1 MTTLK
6 ITCNLPISINNKE
19 RNAMFQKFVPQNESS
34 TSAGDEAPS
43 DSEVQTQEKPEQ
55 PTSKKFKVNGR
66 EIEVPQDKLD
76 YYAQLGL
83 SANEKWQEA
92 ANMRKEAEKVLST
105 AKTEKS
111 AIKALEAAGFSKQDA
126 QKILED
132 ELRRI
137 YEEEDLSPEEKARRQ
152 EQEELNR
159 YRQAEEERKKLIEQ
173 EAASKEE
180 QKYLEQLDTEIADA
194 IAASD
199 LPKNPILGKFALNYM
214 NAFAQQGEELSA
226 KDAIKFVSADFK
238 LILRDMIGNMDSKS
252 LKEYLKP
259 EHLKGFQQDSVAEYR
274 AKQSPFA
281 KAPPANQVPEETDKG
296 KEYVNSRQFF
306 KANRFN

>member
-1 MTTLK
+1 
-6 ITCNLPISINNKE
+6 
-19 RNAMFQKFVPQNESS
+19 MFQKQVFMFNEDS
-34 TSAGDEAPS
+34 TSEGDAVVSSEGLEAPK
-43 DSEVQTQEKPEQ
+43 QEPVSS
-55 PTSKKFKVNGR
+55 SKKFKVNGR
-66 EIEVPQDKLD
+66 EIEVPQEKLD

-111 AIKALEAAGFSKQDA
+111 AIKALEAAGYSRADA
-126 QKILED
+126 QKVIED

-137 YEEEDLSPEEKARRQ
+137 YEEEDMSPEEKAKRA
-152 EQEELNR
+152 QEEELAQ
-159 YRQAEEERKKLIEQ
+159 YRQAEAERKRLIEE
-173 EAASKEE
+173 EANSKEE
-180 QKYLEQLDTEIADA
+180 QKYLEQLDNEIAEA
-194 IAASD
+194 IAATD

-226 KDAIKFVSADFK
+226 KDAIKFVSNDFK

-259 EHLKGFQQDSVAEYR
+259 EHLKGFQQESVAEYR
-274 AKQSPFA
+274 SKQQPFA
-281 KAPPANQVPEETDKG
+281 KGQVPANQAPAKEEEKG